1 MKYQCGI
8 FDLDGVLVDTAK
20 YHYLG
25 WKKLADRLGFSFTEQ
40 QNEALKG
47 ISRMDALEIILEIG
61 GMSDRFSKEE
71 KEEMAAEKNQYYL
84 EYVEQ
89 LKEEELYPGVRELF
103 AEMKRRGIKIALGSA
118 SKNARPILERLR
130 ITEYFDEII
139 DGTVVKKAKPDP
151 EVFTLSA
158 DRLHIPYEN
167 CLVFED
173 SAAGIQAAKTAG
185 MTAVG
190 IGTRENLPLAD
201 QICAGVGEFM
211 ESLEHGEF

>member
-47 ISRMDALEIILEIG
+47 ISRMDALEILLEIG

-158 DRLHIPYEN
+158 DRLQIPYEN